1 MRNRMLAVQSG
12 IHLLRRENVEIKGAM
27 ASLSTTVERG
37 FSIVNGNIRRLGI
50 GRGQEL

>member
-1 MRNRMLAVQSG
+1 MLAVQSG